1 MRHSFKVAFATADH
15 IHINQHFGAA
25 TGFAIY
31 SLDGEY
37 SKLVAMAEFSEA
49 RQDGN
54 EDKLTAR
61 MSALEGCTAVFCQA
75 VGGSAMRQLM
85 ARGIQPIRLESVE
98 PIDLRLAVL
107 RRAIRDG
114 SVPWINKALRRDT
127 DPDRF
132 ERMAAEGWNND

>member
-1 MRHSFKVAFATADH
+1 MRHRFKVAFATADR
-15 IHINQHFGAA
+15 IRINQHFGAA

-31 SLDGEY
+31 SLDSGR
-37 SKLVAMAEFSEA
+37 SKLVALAEFSET

-54 EDKLTAR
+54 EDKLAAKLD
-61 MSALEGCTAVFCQA
+61 ALEGCAAVFCQA

-98 PIDLRLAVL
+98 PIDLRLAEL

-114 SVPWINKALRRDT
+114 GVPWIDKALRRDI
-127 DPDRF
+127 DPGRF